1 MVDANVIHW
10 EIYIY
15 IYIKDTL
22 HSIIIEISEV

>member
-15 IYIKDTL
+15 IKDAL